1 MIISKDNINKFVKGT
16 MMDCSNRGITY
27 IEFVPEGVSHFYCY
41 NNQLTKLPKLPKGL
55 KAFDCSNNKLT
66 KLPEIPNN
74 VKRFYCD
81 HNKLTELPILPENLT
96 SLHCWENDLP
106 YRVTLKRFKEHD
118 ILSAKEH
125 NTFLKR
131 KKIIN
136 QIVNEKH

>member
-41 NNQLTKLPKLPKGL
+41 NN
-55 KAFDCSNNKLT
+55 
-66 KLPEIPNN
+66 
-74 VKRFYCD
+74 
-81 HNKLTELPILPENLT
+81 KLTELPILPENLT
-96 SLHCWENDLP
+96 SLHCWKNDLP

-118 ILSAKEH
+118 ILSIKEH

>member
-27 IEFVPEGVSHFYCY
+27 IEFIPEGVSLFYCY
-41 NNQLTKLPKLPKGL
+41 NNQLTKLPKLPNGITHLYCDNNELTELPILPNSLIGL
-55 KAFDCSNNKLT
+55 
-66 KLPEIPNN
+66 
-74 VKRFYCD
+74 YCD
-81 HNKLTELPILPENLT
+81 HNKLTKLPILPENLT

-118 ILSAKEH
+118 ILSIKEH

-136 QIVNEKH
+136 QILNEKH